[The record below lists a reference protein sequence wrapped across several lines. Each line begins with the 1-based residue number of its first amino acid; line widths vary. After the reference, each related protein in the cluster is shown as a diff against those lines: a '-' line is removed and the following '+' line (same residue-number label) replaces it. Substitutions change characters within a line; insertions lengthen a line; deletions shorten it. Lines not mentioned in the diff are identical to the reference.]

1 VVTSA
6 LPEPRRPRRGRG
18 VGRRRPFRAGGRGDA
33 GSMAVEVVL
42 ITPVLVVFMLMVVA
56 FGRLVW
62 VRGQVEAA
70 SRDAA
75 RAASLERDLGSAT
88 DAAVAVVDDQI
99 GDSADCSGLEF
110 PGTNFEAGGVVNVR
124 LTCNVSYSQL
134 GLLGIGASTT
144 VTAESSAPLD
154 INRRTGGAA
163 P

>member
-1 VVTSA
+1 
-6 LPEPRRPRRGRG
+6 
-18 VGRRRPFRAGGRGDA
+18 
-33 GSMAVEVVL
+33 
-42 ITPVLVVFMLMVVA
+42 MVVA

>member
-1 VVTSA
+1 METSVSEA
-6 LPEPRRPRRGRG
+6 RAPGWRAA
-18 VGRRRPFRAGGRGDA
+18 RRRWLRAPGPGDA

-75 RAASLERDLGSAT
+75 RAASIARTQGQAFD
-88 DAAVAVVDDQI
+88 DARAVIDDQI
-99 GDSADCSGLEF
+99 EGRATCQNPTF
-110 PGTNFEAGGVVNVR
+110 PGTDFESGGVVTVR
-124 LTCNVSYSQL
+124 LVCDVSYSEL
-134 GLLGIGASTT
+134 GLLGLPASTT
-144 VTAESSAPLD
+144 VTAQSSAPID
-154 INRRTGGAA
+154 RFRRTGGA

>member
-1 VVTSA
+1 MVTSP
-6 LPEPRRPRRGRG
+6 PERRRR
-18 VGRRRPFRAGGRGDA
+18 RRRPFRAGRRGDA
-33 GSMAVEVVL
+33 GSMALEVTL

-88 DAAVAVVDDQI
+88 DAAAAVVGDQLE
-99 GDSADCSGLEF
+99 GRANCSGLDF
-110 PGTNFEAGGVVNVR
+110 PGTDFDSGGDVTVR
-124 LTCNVSYSQL
+124 LTCEVSYSNL
-134 GLLGIGASTT
+134 GLLGLGGGTT
-144 VTAESSAPLD
+144 VTAESTAPLD
-154 INRRTGGAA
+154 INRRTG

>member
-1 VVTSA
+1 
-6 LPEPRRPRRGRG
+6 
-18 VGRRRPFRAGGRGDA
+18 
-33 GSMAVEVVL
+33 MAVEVTL

-75 RAASLERDLGSAT
+75 RAASLERSLGDAT
-88 DAAVAVVDDQI
+88 GAALDVMDAQLQGRARCDDPQ
-99 GDSADCSGLEF
+99 F
-110 PGTNFEAGGVVNVR
+110 PGTDFEAGGVVNVR
-124 LTCNVSYSQL
+124 LTCEVSYSQL
-134 GLLGIGASTT
+134 GLLGLGGGTT

-154 INRRTGGAA
+154 INRRTGA